1 MPPLSP
7 RGPVLS
13 LVYTR
18 ATLSPM
24 ISIAF
29 WLLSGPF
36 TGAFVRTKREATPE
50 TFSLV
55 LRFHFHWHLAH
66 QILSICFRFAPHQ
79 AHIAEVEGKIDKRS
93 SNHVSL
99 LSHLRVLIVQP
110 FLKLISIKNSIGLLV
125 ADNS

>member
-55 LRFHFHWHLAH
+55 LRFHWHLVH

-99 LSHLRVLIVQP
+99 LSRLRVLSVQP
-110 FLKLISIKNSIGLLV
+110 FLNLISIKKFYWIIG
-125 ADNS
+125 S